1 MKTVSLISLALT
13 AAAIA
18 SPLTWERLVESAKD
32 DPRYQAAEKR
42 AEATATD
49 RNLKLWDKIELR
61 YQLDGFSFAKHDF
74 ELRVTPQAFGER
86 AADKE
91 HFEAVKNYQQATFA
105 VERSLLLYD
114 RYERGVRY
122 VLRKKINEI
131 NKQLLQVNSD
141 RIEVLHLK
149 SGSASFNA
157 EDLMTSLEKNAS
169 LKSSILSDSPALRD
183 AELKLRIWVPDF
195 EGVDLDTNFIPTMD
209 ELAEFLKDGVNVDEN
224 FPLVALAKGK
234 RDSDVSKAKQ
244 DASKDRNYISHL
256 GIGYSLQIESL
267 MEKYKDL
274 DYNDVIKE
282 KYGKFKNEF
291 EEKSGGCIGQYIN
304 GECSRWDTK
313 TVQGYSMRAL
323 VPETDDRKTSDKFFV
338 NLAIRLPFF
347 DSNKDATLREQ
358 VAVLD
363 AESKYLDDVREVNQK
378 VARLTEEVLALIGQW
393 KVLKDYAEQ
402 VNASGFMEQFAR
414 NAGSDPLLL
423 LRARESALE
432 SDLKAAKLEYDI
444 FARYLSLLDY
454 AGGLARQDVA
464 NHLREGIR

>member
-1 MKTVSLISLALT
+1 MKTVSLISLAFT

-105 VERSLLLYD
+105 VERSILLYD

-169 LKSSILSDSPALRD
+169 LKSSILSDSTALRD

-209 ELAEFLKDGVNVDEN
+209 ELAEFLKNGVNVDEN

-274 DYNDVIKE
+274 
-282 KYGKFKNEF
+282 
-291 EEKSGGCIGQYIN
+291 
-304 GECSRWDTK
+304 
-313 TVQGYSMRAL
+313 GYSDISKTKYSKYADEWTKGACVGGYIGEDCIRTDPGYVVRKL

>member
-1 MKTVSLISLALT
+1 MKNVTLISLALS

-18 SPLTWERLVESAKD
+18 SPLTWERLVESAKT
-32 DPRYQAAEKR
+32 DPRYESAEKR
-42 AEATATD
+42 AEATATP

-86 AADKE
+86 AADKA
-91 HFEAVKNYQQATFA
+91 HYEAAKNYQQASFA
-105 VERSLLLYD
+105 VERSILLYD

-122 VLRKKINEI
+122 VMRKKINEI

-149 SGSASFNA
+149 AGSASFSA

-169 LKSSILSDSPALRD
+169 LKSNLLSDSTALRD
-183 AELKLRIWVPDF
+183 AELKLKIWVPDF
-195 EGVDLDTNFIPTMD
+195 EGVDLDSTFMPSMD
-209 ELAEFLKDGVNVDEN
+209 ELAEFLKNGVTVDEN

-234 RDSDVSKAKQ
+234 RDSDISKAQQ
-244 DASKDRNYISHL
+244 DASKDRNYISHV
-256 GIGYSLQIESL
+256 GIGYSLQIESR

-274 DYNDVIKE
+274 GYNDVKKT
-282 KYGKFKNEF
+282 KYNQYYNEF
-291 EEKSGGCIGQYIN
+291 MKNNCISVVD
-304 GECSRWDTK
+304 GECARYADAEAVSAYTLRK
-313 TVQGYSMRAL
+313 L
-323 VPETDDRKTSDKFFV
+323 VAESDDRKTADKFFV
-338 NLAIRLPFF
+338 NLAFRLPFF
-347 DSNKDATLREQ
+347 DSNKDASLREQ
-358 VAVLD
+358 IEKLD
-363 AESKYLDDVREVNQK
+363 AESKYLDDVREINQK
-378 VARLTEEVLALIGQW
+378 VARLTEEVLTLIDQW

-414 NAGSDPLLL
+414 NAGSDQLLL

-444 FARYLSLLDY
+444 YARYLALLDY
-454 AGGLARQDVA
+454 AGGLARQDVS

>member
-1 MKTVSLISLALT
+1 MKSVTLISLALT
-13 AAAIA
+13 ATAIA
-18 SPLTWERLVESAKD
+18 SPLTWERLVESAKT

-105 VERSLLLYD
+105 VERSILLYD

-169 LKSSILSDSPALRD
+169 LKSSILSDSTALRD

-195 EGVDLDTNFIPTMD
+195 EGVDLDSNFIPTMD

-234 RDSDVSKAKQ
+234 RDTDVSKAKQ

-267 MEKYKDL
+267 MEKYKEL
-274 DYNDVIKE
+274 NCSDVLKPE
-282 KYGKFKNEF
+282 YAKYKDEF
-291 EEKSGGCIGQYIN
+291 MRNSGDCIADPYYT
-304 GECSRWDTK
+304 SRK
-313 TVQGYSMRAL
+313 L
-323 VPETDDRKTSDKFFV
+323 VADQDNRKTADKFFV

>member
-18 SPLTWERLVESAKD
+18 SPLTWERLVESAKT
-32 DPRYQAAEKR
+32 DPKYQAAEKR

-49 RNLKLWDKIELR
+49 RNLKLWDKLELR

-86 AADKE
+86 EADKE
-91 HFEAVKNYQQATFA
+91 HFEAVKSYQSARFA

-157 EDLMTSLEKNAS
+157 EDLMTSLEKNAT
-169 LKSSILSDSPALRD
+169 LKSNILSDSTALRD
-183 AELKLRIWVPDF
+183 AELKLKIWVPDF
-195 EGVDLDTNFIPTMD
+195 DGVDLDSSFLPTMD
-209 ELAEFLKDGVNVDEN
+209 ELSEFLKNGVTVDEN

-234 RDSDVSKAKQ
+234 RDSDISKAKQ
-244 DASKDRNYISHL
+244 DANKDRDYISHI

-267 MEKYKDL
+267 LEKYKDL
-274 DYNDVIKE
+274 
-282 KYGKFKNEF
+282 
-291 EEKSGGCIGQYIN
+291 
-304 GECSRWDTK
+304 
-313 TVQGYSMRAL
+313 GYSDVSKAKYNKYAEEWTKGACVGGYIGEDCVRSDPGFVLRKL
-323 VPETDDRKTSDKFFV
+323 VPESDDRKTSDKFFLNV
-338 NLAIRLPFF
+338 AFRLPFF

-358 VAVLD
+358 IAELD
-363 AESKYLDDVREVNQK
+363 AESDYMDDVREINQK
-378 VARLTEEVLALIGQW
+378 VARLTEEVLTLIDQW

-423 LRARESALE
+423 LRARESSLE

-454 AGGLARQDVA
+454 AGGLARQDVT

>member
-1 MKTVSLISLALT
+1 MKNVTLISLALS

-18 SPLTWERLVESAKD
+18 SPLTWERLVESAKA
-32 DPRYQAAEKR
+32 DPKYQAAEKR
-42 AEATATD
+42 SEVMSAD
-49 RNLKLWDKIELR
+49 RNLKLWDKLELR

-91 HFEAVKNYQQATFA
+91 HFEAVKNYQAARFA
-105 VERSLLLYD
+105 VERSTLLYD

-149 SGSASFNA
+149 AGSASFNA

-169 LKSSILSDSPALRD
+169 LKSNILSDSTALRD
-183 AELKLRIWVPDF
+183 AELKLKIWVPDF
-195 EGVDLDTNFIPTMD
+195 EGIDLDSTFMPTMD
-209 ELAEFLKDGVNVDEN
+209 ELAEFLKNGVTVDES
-224 FPLVALAKGK
+224 FPQVALAKGK
-234 RDSDVSKAKQ
+234 RDSDISKAKQ
-244 DASKDRNYISHL
+244 DASKDRDYISHI

-274 DYNDVIKE
+274 DFNDI
-282 KYGKFKNEF
+282 GKAEYSQYADEWTKNACV
-291 EEKSGGCIGQYIN
+291 GGYMDGDCV
-304 GECSRWDTK
+304 RMDP
-313 TVQGYSMRAL
+313 GYVLRKL
-323 VPETDDRKTSDKFFV
+323 VPETDNRKTSDKFFV
-338 NLAIRLPFF
+338 NLAFRLPFF
-347 DSNKDATLREQ
+347 DSNKDASLREQ

-363 AESKYLDDVREVNQK
+363 AESDYMDDVREVNQK

-423 LRARESALE
+423 LRARESSLE

-444 FARYLSLLDY
+444 YARYLALLDY
-454 AGGLARQDVA
+454 AGGLARQDVT

>member
-18 SPLTWERLVESAKD
+18 SPLTWERLVESAKT
-32 DPRYQAAEKR
+32 DPKYQAAEKR

-49 RNLKLWDKIELR
+49 RNLKLWDKLELR

-86 AADKE
+86 EADKE
-91 HFEAVKNYQQATFA
+91 HFEAVKSYQSARFA

-149 SGSASFNA
+149 AGSASFNA
-157 EDLMTSLEKNAS
+157 EDLMTSLEKNAT
-169 LKSSILSDSPALRD
+169 LKSNILSDSTALRD
-183 AELKLRIWVPDF
+183 AELKLKIWVPDF
-195 EGVDLDTNFIPTMD
+195 DGVDLDSSFLPTMD
-209 ELAEFLKDGVNVDEN
+209 ELSEFLKNGVTVDEN

-234 RDSDVSKAKQ
+234 RDSDISKAKQ
-244 DASKDRNYISHL
+244 DANKDRDYISHI

-267 MEKYKDL
+267 LEKYKDL
-274 DYNDVIKE
+274 
-282 KYGKFKNEF
+282 
-291 EEKSGGCIGQYIN
+291 
-304 GECSRWDTK
+304 
-313 TVQGYSMRAL
+313 GYSDVSKAKYNKYADEWTKGACVGGYIGEDCVRSDPGFVLRKL
-323 VPETDDRKTSDKFFV
+323 VPESDDRKTSDKFFLNV
-338 NLAIRLPFF
+338 AFRLPFF

-358 VAVLD
+358 IAALD
-363 AESKYLDDVREVNQK
+363 AESDYMDDVREVNQK
-378 VARLTEEVLALIGQW
+378 VARLTEEVLALIDQW

-423 LRARESALE
+423 LRARESSLE

-454 AGGLARQDVA
+454 AGGLARQDVT

>member
-105 VERSLLLYD
+105 VERSILLYD

-169 LKSSILSDSPALRD
+169 LKSNILSDSTALRD

-234 RDSDVSKAKQ
+234 RDTDVSKAKQ

-267 MEKYKDL
+267 MEKYKEL
-274 DYNDVIKE
+274 NCTDVLKPE
-282 KYGKFKNEF
+282 YAKYKDEF
-291 EEKSGGCIGQYIN
+291 MRNSGDCIADPYYT
-304 GECSRWDTK
+304 SRK
-313 TVQGYSMRAL
+313 L
-323 VPETDDRKTSDKFFV
+323 VADQDNRKTADKFFV

>member
-1 MKTVSLISLALT
+1 MKSVTLISLALT
-13 AAAIA
+13 ATAIA
-18 SPLTWERLVESAKD
+18 SPLTWERLVESAKT

-105 VERSLLLYD
+105 VERSILLYD

-169 LKSSILSDSPALRD
+169 LKSSILSDSTALRD

-195 EGVDLDTNFIPTMD
+195 EGIDLDSNFIPTMD

-234 RDSDVSKAKQ
+234 RDTDVSKAKQ

-267 MEKYKDL
+267 MEKYKEL
-274 DYNDVIKE
+274 NCSDVLKPE
-282 KYGKFKNEF
+282 YAKYKDEF
-291 EEKSGGCIGQYIN
+291 MRNSGDCITDPYYT
-304 GECSRWDTK
+304 SRK
-313 TVQGYSMRAL
+313 L
-323 VPETDDRKTSDKFFV
+323 VADQDNRKTADKFFV

>member
-1 MKTVSLISLALT
+1 MKTVSFLTLALT

-18 SPLTWERLVESAKD
+18 SPLTWERLIESAKA
-32 DPRYQAAEKR
+32 DPRYEAAEKR
-42 AEATATD
+42 AEATAKE
-49 RNLKLWDKIELR
+49 RNLKLWDKVELR

-86 AADKE
+86 AADKA
-91 HFEAVKNYQQATFA
+91 HYEAVKNYQQATFA
-105 VERSLLLYD
+105 VERSILLYD

-122 VLRKKINEI
+122 VLRQKINEI
-131 NKQLLQVNSD
+131 NKQLLQVVQD

-157 EDLMTSLEKNAS
+157 EDLMTSLEKSAS
-169 LKSSILSDSPALRD
+169 LKANLLSDSTALRD
-183 AELKLRIWVPDF
+183 AELKMLSWAPDYDN
-195 EGVDLDTNFIPTMD
+195 VNLDSSFLPSME
-209 ELAEFLKDGVNVDEN
+209 ELAEFLKNGVTVDEN

-234 RDSDVSKAKQ
+234 RDSDISKAQQ
-244 DASKDRNYISHL
+244 DASKDRNYISHV

-274 DYNDVIKE
+274 NCSDMLKPEYSKYYNEALCVTDP
-282 KYGKFKNEF
+282 YYTTR
-291 EEKSGGCIGQYIN
+291 Q
-304 GECSRWDTK
+304 
-313 TVQGYSMRAL
+313 L
-323 VPETDDRKTSDKFFV
+323 VPDQDNRKTADKFFV
-338 NLAIRLPFF
+338 NLAFRLPFF
-347 DSNKDATLREQ
+347 DSNKDASLREQ
-358 VAVLD
+358 VEKLD
-363 AESKYLDDVREVNQK
+363 AESKYLDEVREVNQK
-378 VARLTEEVLALIGQW
+378 VARLTEEVLALIDQW

-402 VNASGFMEQFAR
+402 VNASGFMEQFAHK
-414 NAGSDPLLL
+414 AGSDPLLL

-444 FARYLSLLDY
+444 FTRYLALLDY

>member
-1 MKTVSLISLALT
+1 MKNVTLISLALS

-32 DPRYQAAEKR
+32 DPKYQAAEKR
-42 AEATATD
+42 SEAMSAN
-49 RNLKLWDKIELR
+49 RNLKLWDKLELR

-86 AADKE
+86 TADKE
-91 HFEAVKNYQQATFA
+91 HFEAVKNYQAARFA
-105 VERSLLLYD
+105 VERSTLLYD

-149 SGSASFNA
+149 AGSASFSA

-169 LKSSILSDSPALRD
+169 LKSNLLSDSTALRD
-183 AELKLRIWVPDF
+183 AELKLKIWVPDF
-195 EGVDLDTNFIPTMD
+195 EGIELDSTFMPSME
-209 ELAEFLKDGVNVDEN
+209 ELAGFLKNGVTVDEN

-234 RDSDVSKAKQ
+234 RDSDISKAKQ
-244 DASKDRNYISHL
+244 DASKDRDYISHI

-274 DYNDVIKE
+274 
-282 KYGKFKNEF
+282 
-291 EEKSGGCIGQYIN
+291 
-304 GECSRWDTK
+304 
-313 TVQGYSMRAL
+313 GYSDISKAKYNEYADEWTKGACVGGYMDGLCVRSDPGYVLRKL

-338 NLAIRLPFF
+338 NLAFRLPFF
-347 DSNKDATLREQ
+347 DSNKDASLREQ
-358 VAVLD
+358 VATLD
-363 AESKYLDDVREVNQK
+363 AESDYLDDVREINQK
-378 VARLTEEVLALIGQW
+378 VARLTEEVLTLIDQW

-423 LRARESALE
+423 LRARESSLE

-444 FARYLSLLDY
+444 FARYLALLDY
-454 AGGLARQDVA
+454 AGGLARQDVT

>member
-91 HFEAVKNYQQATFA
+91 HFEAVKNYQQASFA
-105 VERSLLLYD
+105 VERSILLYD

-157 EDLMTSLEKNAS
+157 ED
-169 LKSSILSDSPALRD
+169 
-183 AELKLRIWVPDF
+183 
-195 EGVDLDTNFIPTMD
+195 
-209 ELAEFLKDGVNVDEN
+209 
-224 FPLVALAKGK
+224 
-234 RDSDVSKAKQ
+234 
-244 DASKDRNYISHL
+244 
-256 GIGYSLQIESL
+256 
-267 MEKYKDL
+267 
-274 DYNDVIKE
+274 
-282 KYGKFKNEF
+282 
-291 EEKSGGCIGQYIN
+291 
-304 GECSRWDTK
+304 
-313 TVQGYSMRAL
+313 
-323 VPETDDRKTSDKFFV
+323 
-338 NLAIRLPFF
+338 
-347 DSNKDATLREQ
+347 
-358 VAVLD
+358 
-363 AESKYLDDVREVNQK
+363 
-378 VARLTEEVLALIGQW
+378 
-393 KVLKDYAEQ
+393 
-402 VNASGFMEQFAR
+402 
-414 NAGSDPLLL
+414 
-423 LRARESALE
+423 
-432 SDLKAAKLEYDI
+432 
-444 FARYLSLLDY
+444 
-454 AGGLARQDVA
+454 
-464 NHLREGIR
+464 

>member
-1 MKTVSLISLALT
+1 MKNVTLISLALS

-18 SPLTWERLVESAKD
+18 SPLTWERLVESAKT
-32 DPRYQAAEKR
+32 DPRYESAEKR
-42 AEATATD
+42 AEATATP

-86 AADKE
+86 AADKA
-91 HFEAVKNYQQATFA
+91 HYEAAKNYQQASFA
-105 VERSLLLYD
+105 VERSILLYD

-122 VLRKKINEI
+122 VMRKKINDI

-149 SGSASFNA
+149 AGSASFSA

-169 LKSSILSDSPALRD
+169 LKSNLLSDSTALRD
-183 AELKLRIWVPDF
+183 AELKLKIWVPDF
-195 EGVDLDTNFIPTMD
+195 EGVDLDSTFMPSME
-209 ELAEFLKDGVNVDEN
+209 ELAEFLKNGVTVDES

-234 RDSDVSKAKQ
+234 RDSDISKAQQ
-244 DASKDRNYISHL
+244 DASKDRDYISHV

-267 MEKYKDL
+267 MEKYKEL
-274 DYNDVIKE
+274 NCSDVLKPE
-282 KYGKFKNEF
+282 YAKYKDEF
-291 EEKSGGCIGQYIN
+291 MRNSGDCIADPYYT
-304 GECSRWDTK
+304 SRK
-313 TVQGYSMRAL
+313 L
-323 VPETDDRKTSDKFFV
+323 VADQDNRKTADKFFV
-338 NLAIRLPFF
+338 NLAFRLPFF
-347 DSNKDATLREQ
+347 DSNKDASLREQ
-358 VAVLD
+358 IEKLD
-363 AESKYLDDVREVNQK
+363 AESKYMDDVREINQK
-378 VARLTEEVLALIGQW
+378 VARLTEEVLTLIDQW

-423 LRARESALE
+423 LRARESSLE

-444 FARYLSLLDY
+444 YARYLALLDY
-454 AGGLARQDVA
+454 AGGLARQDVT

>member
-1 MKTVSLISLALT
+1 MKSVSLISLALS

-18 SPLTWERLVESAKD
+18 SPLTWERLIESAKA
-32 DPRYQAAEKR
+32 DPRYEAAEKR
-42 AEATATD
+42 AEATAKE
-49 RNLKLWDKIELR
+49 RNLKLWDKLELR
-61 YQLDGFSFAKHDF
+61 YQMDGFSFAKHDF

-86 AADKE
+86 DADKA
-91 HFEAVKNYQQATFA
+91 HYEAVKNYQQATFA
-105 VERSLLLYD
+105 VERSILLYD

-122 VLRKKINEI
+122 VLRQKINEI
-131 NKQLLQVNSD
+131 NKQLLQVIQD

-157 EDLMTSLEKNAS
+157 EDLMTSLEKSAS
-169 LKSSILSDSPALRD
+169 LKANLLSDSTALRD
-183 AELKLRIWVPDF
+183 AELKMLAWAPAYDNVF
-195 EGVDLDTNFIPTMD
+195 LDSSFIPTMD
-209 ELAEFLKDGVNVDEN
+209 ELAEFLKNGVTVDEN

-234 RDSDVSKAKQ
+234 RDSDVSKAQQ
-244 DASKDRNYISHL
+244 DASKDRNYISHV

-274 DYNDVIKE
+274 EYKDI
-282 KYGKFKNEF
+282 
-291 EEKSGGCIGQYIN
+291 KSGARYDDYESEWMANACN
-304 GECSRWDTK
+304 VR
-313 TVQGYSMRAL
+313 
-323 VPETDDRKTSDKFFV
+323 VPETGECAGHDATYKLRKLFPDTDNRKIADKFFL
-338 NLAIRLPFF
+338 NLAFRLPFF
-347 DSNKDATLREQ
+347 DSNKDASLREQ
-358 VAVLD
+358 VEKLD
-363 AESKYLDDVREVNQK
+363 AESKYLDEVREVNQK
-378 VARLTEEVLALIGQW
+378 VARLTEEVLTLIDQW

-444 FARYLSLLDY
+444 FARYLALLDY
-454 AGGLARQDVA
+454 SGGLARQDVT

>member
-1 MKTVSLISLALT
+1 MKFVTLIPLALT

-18 SPLTWERLVESAKD
+18 SPLTWERLIESAKA
-32 DPRYQAAEKR
+32 DPKYQAAEKR
-42 AEATATD
+42 AEVMAAD

-86 AADKE
+86 EADKA
-91 HFEAVKNYQQATFA
+91 HYEAVKNYQNARFA
-105 VERSLLLYD
+105 VERSTLLYD

-122 VLRKKINEI
+122 VLRQKINGI
-131 NKQLLQVNSD
+131 NKQLLDVNND

-149 SGSASFNA
+149 AGSASFSA

-169 LKSSILSDSPALRD
+169 LKADLLSDSTALRD
-183 AELKLRIWVPDF
+183 AELKMLAWAPDYDN
-195 EGVDLDTNFIPTMD
+195 VYLDSSFLPTMD
-209 ELAEFLKDGVNVDEN
+209 ELAVFLKNGVNVDEN

-234 RDSDVSKAKQ
+234 RDSEVSKAKQ
-244 DASKDRNYISHL
+244 DVSKDRDYISHV

-274 DYNDVIKE
+274 DCSDMLKPEYN
-282 KYGKFKNEF
+282 KYYDIDRCV
-291 EEKSGGCIGQYIN
+291 SDPYY
-304 GECSRWDTK
+304 
-313 TVQGYSMRAL
+313 TVRKI
-323 VPETDDRKTSDKFFV
+323 VPEQDNRKTSDKFFL
-338 NLAIRLPFF
+338 NLAFRLPFF
-347 DSNKDATLREQ
+347 DSNKDASLREQ
-358 VAVLD
+358 VATLD
-363 AESKYLDDVREVNQK
+363 AESDYLDDVREVNQK

-393 KVLKDYAEQ
+393 KVLKEYAEQ

-423 LRARESALE
+423 LRARESSLE

>member
-1 MKTVSLISLALT
+1 MKTVSLISLAFT

-18 SPLTWERLVESAKD
+18 SPLTWERLVESAKA

-49 RNLKLWDKIELR
+49 RNLKLWDKLELR

-86 AADKE
+86 TADKE
-91 HFEAVKNYQQATFA
+91 HFEAVKNYQAARFA
-105 VERSLLLYD
+105 VERSTLLYD

-149 SGSASFNA
+149 AGSASFSA

-169 LKSSILSDSPALRD
+169 LKSNLLSDSTALRD
-183 AELKLRIWVPDF
+183 AELKLKIWVPDF
-195 EGVDLDTNFIPTMD
+195 DGVDLDSTFMPSME
-209 ELAEFLKDGVNVDEN
+209 ELAEFLRNGVTVDEN

-234 RDSDVSKAKQ
+234 RDSDISKAKQ
-244 DASKDRNYISHL
+244 DASKDRDYISHI

-274 DYNDVIKE
+274 GYNDVKKT
-282 KYGKFKNEF
+282 KYNQYYNEF
-291 EEKSGGCIGQYIN
+291 MKNNCISVVD
-304 GECSRWDTK
+304 GECARYADAEAVSAYTLRK
-313 TVQGYSMRAL
+313 L
-323 VPETDDRKTSDKFFV
+323 VAESDDRKTADKFFV
-338 NLAIRLPFF
+338 NLAFRLPFF

-358 VAVLD
+358 IAVLD
-363 AESKYLDDVREVNQK
+363 AESDYLDDVREVNQK
-378 VARLTEEVLALIGQW
+378 VARLTEEVLTLIDQW

-444 FARYLSLLDY
+444 YARYLALLDY
-454 AGGLARQDVA
+454 AGGLARQDVS

>member
-1 MKTVSLISLALT
+1 
-13 AAAIA
+13 
-18 SPLTWERLVESAKD
+18 
-32 DPRYQAAEKR
+32 
-42 AEATATD
+42 
-49 RNLKLWDKIELR
+49 
-61 YQLDGFSFAKHDF
+61 
-74 ELRVTPQAFGER
+74 
-86 AADKE
+86 
-91 HFEAVKNYQQATFA
+91 
-105 VERSLLLYD
+105 
-114 RYERGVRY
+114 
-122 VLRKKINEI
+122 
-131 NKQLLQVNSD
+131 
-141 RIEVLHLK
+141 
-149 SGSASFNA
+149 
-157 EDLMTSLEKNAS
+157 MTSLEKNAS
-169 LKSSILSDSPALRD
+169 LKSSILSDSTALRD

-195 EGVDLDTNFIPTMD
+195 EGVDLDSNFIPTMD

-274 DYNDVIKE
+274 
-282 KYGKFKNEF
+282 
-291 EEKSGGCIGQYIN
+291 
-304 GECSRWDTK
+304 
-313 TVQGYSMRAL
+313 GYSDVSKAKYNKYADEWTKGACVGGYIGEDCVRSDPGYVLRKL

>member
-1 MKTVSLISLALT
+1 MKSVTLISLALT

-18 SPLTWERLVESAKD
+18 SPLTWERLVESAKT
-32 DPRYQAAEKR
+32 DPKYQAAEKR

-49 RNLKLWDKIELR
+49 RNLKLWDKLELR

-86 AADKE
+86 EADKE
-91 HFEAVKNYQQATFA
+91 HFEAVKSYQSARFA
-105 VERSLLLYD
+105 VERSTLLYD

-149 SGSASFNA
+149 AGSASFNA
-157 EDLMTSLEKNAS
+157 EDLMTSLEKNAT
-169 LKSSILSDSPALRD
+169 LKSNILSDSTALRD
-183 AELKLRIWVPDF
+183 AELKLKIWVPDF
-195 EGVDLDTNFIPTMD
+195 EGIDLDSSFLPTME
-209 ELAEFLKDGVNVDEN
+209 ELSEFLKNGVTVDEN

-234 RDSDVSKAKQ
+234 RDSDISKAKQ
-244 DASKDRNYISHL
+244 DANKDRDYISHI

-267 MEKYKDL
+267 LEKYKDL
-274 DYNDVIKE
+274 
-282 KYGKFKNEF
+282 
-291 EEKSGGCIGQYIN
+291 
-304 GECSRWDTK
+304 
-313 TVQGYSMRAL
+313 GYSDVSKAKYNKYADEWTKGACVGGYIGEDCVRSDPGFVLRKL
-323 VPETDDRKTSDKFFV
+323 VPESDDRKTSDKFFLNV
-338 NLAIRLPFF
+338 AFRLPFF

-358 VAVLD
+358 IAALD
-363 AESKYLDDVREVNQK
+363 AESDYMDDVREVNQK
-378 VARLTEEVLALIGQW
+378 VARLTEEVLALIDQW

-423 LRARESALE
+423 LRARESSLE

-454 AGGLARQDVA
+454 AGGLARQDVT

>member
-1 MKTVSLISLALT
+1 MKKVTLITLALS
-13 AAAIA
+13 AAVFAR
-18 SPLTWERLVESAKD
+18 PLTWEMLIESAKA
-32 DPRYQAAEKR
+32 DPKYQAAEKR
-42 AEATATD
+42 AEAMSAE
-49 RNLKLWDKIELR
+49 RNLKLWDKVELR

-86 AADKE
+86 AADKA
-91 HFEAVKNYQQATFA
+91 HYEAVKNYQAARFA
-105 VERSLLLYD
+105 VERSTLLYD

-122 VLRKKINEI
+122 VLRMKISEI
-131 NKQLLQVNSD
+131 NKQLLQVISD

-149 SGSASFNA
+149 SGSATFNA

-169 LKSSILSDSPALRD
+169 LKSNLLSDSTALRD
-183 AELKLRIWVPDF
+183 AELKMKIWVPDF
-195 EGVDLDTNFIPTMD
+195 EGIDLDSTFLPTME
-209 ELAEFLKDGVNVDEN
+209 ELAEFLKNGVTVDEN

-244 DASKDRNYISHL
+244 DASKDRDYISHV
-256 GIGYSLQIESL
+256 GIGYSLQVESL

-274 DYNDVIKE
+274 
-282 KYGKFKNEF
+282 
-291 EEKSGGCIGQYIN
+291 
-304 GECSRWDTK
+304 
-313 TVQGYSMRAL
+313 GYSDVSKAKYSQYADEWKRASCTGGYIGEDCISYDNSATIRKL
-323 VPETDDRKTSDKFFV
+323 VAESDDRKTSDKFFV
-338 NLAIRLPFF
+338 NLAFRLPFF
-347 DSNKDATLREQ
+347 DSNKDASLREQ
-358 VAVLD
+358 VATLD
-363 AESKYLDDVREVNQK
+363 AESDYMDDVREVNQK
-378 VARLTEEVLALIGQW
+378 VARLTEEVLALIDQW
-393 KVLKDYAEQ
+393 KVLKEYAEQ

-444 FARYLSLLDY
+444 FARYLALLDY

>member
-1 MKTVSLISLALT
+1 MKSVTLISLALT

-18 SPLTWERLVESAKD
+18 SPLTWERLVESAKA
-32 DPRYQAAEKR
+32 DPKYEAAEKR

-49 RNLKLWDKIELR
+49 RNLKLWDKMELR

-91 HFEAVKNYQQATFA
+91 HFEAVKNYQSARFA
-105 VERSLLLYD
+105 VERSTLLYD

-149 SGSASFNA
+149 AGSASFNA
-157 EDLMTSLEKNAS
+157 EDLMTSLEKNAT
-169 LKSSILSDSPALRD
+169 LKSNILSDSTALRD
-183 AELKLRIWVPDF
+183 AELKLKLWVPDF
-195 EGVDLDTNFIPTMD
+195 ESIDLDSSFLPTME
-209 ELAEFLKDGVNVDEN
+209 ELSEFLKNGVTVDEN

-234 RDSDVSKAKQ
+234 RDSDISKAKQ
-244 DASKDRNYISHL
+244 DMSKDRDYISHI

-274 DYNDVIKE
+274 
-282 KYGKFKNEF
+282 
-291 EEKSGGCIGQYIN
+291 
-304 GECSRWDTK
+304 
-313 TVQGYSMRAL
+313 GYSDISKAKYNKYAEEWTRSACVGGYIGEDCVRSDPGYVLRKL
-323 VPETDDRKTSDKFFV
+323 VPESDDRKTSDKFFLNV
-338 NLAIRLPFF
+338 AFRLPFF

-358 VAVLD
+358 IAVLD
-363 AESKYLDDVREVNQK
+363 AESDYMGDVREVNQK
-378 VARLTEEVLALIGQW
+378 VARLTEEVLALIDQW

-423 LRARESALE
+423 LRARESSLE

-444 FARYLSLLDY
+444 FTRYLALLDY
-454 AGGLARQDVA
+454 SGGLARQDVT

>member
-18 SPLTWERLVESAKD
+18 SPLTWERLVESAKT
-32 DPRYQAAEKR
+32 DPKYQAAEKR

-49 RNLKLWDKIELR
+49 RNLKLWDKLELR

-86 AADKE
+86 EADKE
-91 HFEAVKNYQQATFA
+91 HFEAVKSYQSARFA

-149 SGSASFNA
+149 AGSASFNA
-157 EDLMTSLEKNAS
+157 EDLMTSLEKNAT
-169 LKSSILSDSPALRD
+169 LKSNILSDSTALRD
-183 AELKLRIWVPDF
+183 AELKLKIWVPDF
-195 EGVDLDTNFIPTMD
+195 EGIDLDSSFLPTMD
-209 ELAEFLKDGVNVDEN
+209 ELSDFLKNGVTVDEN

-234 RDSDVSKAKQ
+234 RDSDISKAKQ
-244 DASKDRNYISHL
+244 DANKDRDYISHI

-267 MEKYKDL
+267 LEKYKDL
-274 DYNDVIKE
+274 
-282 KYGKFKNEF
+282 
-291 EEKSGGCIGQYIN
+291 
-304 GECSRWDTK
+304 
-313 TVQGYSMRAL
+313 GYSDVSKAKYNKYAEEWTKGACVGGYIGEDCVRSDPGYVLRKL
-323 VPETDDRKTSDKFFV
+323 VPESDDRKTSDKFFLNV
-338 NLAIRLPFF
+338 AFRLPFF

-358 VAVLD
+358 IAALD
-363 AESKYLDDVREVNQK
+363 AESDYMDDVREVNQK
-378 VARLTEEVLALIGQW
+378 VARLTEEVLALIDQW

-423 LRARESALE
+423 LRARESSLE

>member
-1 MKTVSLISLALT
+1 MKTVSFLSLALT

-18 SPLTWERLVESAKD
+18 SPLTWERLIESAKA
-32 DPRYQAAEKR
+32 DPRYEAAEKR
-42 AEATATD
+42 AEATAKE
-49 RNLKLWDKIELR
+49 RNLKLWDKVELR

-86 AADKE
+86 AADKA
-91 HFEAVKNYQQATFA
+91 HYEAVKNYQQAAFA
-105 VERSLLLYD
+105 VERSILLYD

-122 VLRKKINEI
+122 VLRQKINEI
-131 NKQLLQVNSD
+131 NKQLLQVVQD

-157 EDLMTSLEKNAS
+157 EDLMTSLEKSAS
-169 LKSSILSDSPALRD
+169 LKANLLSDSTALRD
-183 AELKLRIWVPDF
+183 AELKMLSWAPDYDN
-195 EGVDLDTNFIPTMD
+195 VYLDSTFLPTME
-209 ELAEFLKDGVNVDEN
+209 ELAEFLKNGVTVDEN

-234 RDSDVSKAKQ
+234 RDSDISKAQQ
-244 DASKDRNYISHL
+244 DASKDRNYISHV

-274 DYNDVIKE
+274 EYKDI
-282 KYGKFKNEF
+282 
-291 EEKSGGCIGQYIN
+291 KSGARYDEYESEWMSKACTQ
-304 GECSRWDTK
+304 
-313 TVQGYSMRAL
+313 TVQGECASYDASYKLRKL
-323 VPETDDRKTSDKFFV
+323 FPDTDNRKTADKFFV
-338 NLAIRLPFF
+338 NLAFRLPFF
-347 DSNKDATLREQ
+347 DSNKDASLREQ
-358 VAVLD
+358 VEKLD
-363 AESKYLDDVREVNQK
+363 AESKYLDEVREVNQK
-378 VARLTEEVLALIGQW
+378 VARLTEEVLTLIDQW

-402 VNASGFMEQFAR
+402 VNASGFMEQFAHK
-414 NAGSDPLLL
+414 AGSDPLLL

-444 FARYLSLLDY
+444 FVRYLALLDY

>member
-18 SPLTWERLVESAKD
+18 SPLTWERLVESAKT
-32 DPRYQAAEKR
+32 DPKYQAAEKR

-49 RNLKLWDKIELR
+49 RNLKLWDKLELR

-86 AADKE
+86 EADKE
-91 HFEAVKNYQQATFA
+91 HFEAVKSYQSARFA

-149 SGSASFNA
+149 AGSASFNA
-157 EDLMTSLEKNAS
+157 EDLMTSLEKNAT
-169 LKSSILSDSPALRD
+169 LKSNILSDSTALRD
-183 AELKLRIWVPDF
+183 AELKLKIWVPDF
-195 EGVDLDTNFIPTMD
+195 EGVDLDSSFLPTME
-209 ELAEFLKDGVNVDEN
+209 ELSEFLKNGVTVDEN

-234 RDSDVSKAKQ
+234 RDSDISKAKQ
-244 DASKDRNYISHL
+244 DANKDRDYISHV

-267 MEKYKDL
+267 MEKYKEL
-274 DYNDVIKE
+274 NCTDVLKPE
-282 KYGKFKNEF
+282 YAKFREEFMKN
-291 EEKSGGCIGQYIN
+291 SGDCVADPNYT
-304 GECSRWDTK
+304 SRK
-313 TVQGYSMRAL
+313 L
-323 VPETDDRKTSDKFFV
+323 VPDQDNRKTSDKFFLNV
-338 NLAIRLPFF
+338 AFRLPFF

-358 VAVLD
+358 IAALD
-363 AESKYLDDVREVNQK
+363 AESDYMDDVREVNQK
-378 VARLTEEVLALIGQW
+378 VARLTEEVLALIDQW

-423 LRARESALE
+423 LRARESSLE

-454 AGGLARQDVA
+454 AGGLARQDVT